1 MINRGFLSNRWVLPG
16 LDSCPQDTQEAGA
29 LPEQTIPHMSTPTY
43 AHTTP
48 IYTPHP
54 LSPRTHA
61 FTASHISLT
70 PQARA
75 HTHTH
80 THTHTPHIALPHVS
94 MCPPPHLAHPSQPHT
109 HHSPM
114 YTTHTPMEKG
124 PYHPHPSTQIH
135 IAHNSCL
142 QATEI
147 QLKGASGSEITYLLA
162 QLGGSGV
169 HLTFG
174 LAG

>member
-1 MINRGFLSNRWVLPG
+1 MSLKGSKQFGLSLKTMRVFSEGWRLLMINRGFLSNRWVLPG

-80 THTHTPHIALPHVS
+80 TTHRPASREHVPAPSPCPPLTATYTPLSNVHHTHTHGQGAISSTPQHADTH
-94 MCPPPHLAHPSQPHT
+94 CSQ
-109 HHSPM
+109 
-114 YTTHTPMEKG
+114 
-124 PYHPHPSTQIH
+124 
-135 IAHNSCL
+135 L
-142 QATEI
+142 
-147 QLKGASGSEITYLLA
+147 LLA
-162 QLGGSGV
+162 SD
-169 HLTFG
+169 
-174 LAG
+174 